1 MIICLCLV
9 EFNVI
14 LRYEMKNKWWVLFSC
29 SSNKYF
35 NFFKIFLKRYQVS
48 FLVWGI
54 KKINNMA
61 IKSKRKEKKNH
72 KDKYLVGFKNIKI
85 KNNCLFCWSN
95 CTLIFFLNTGIQFDY
110 FPRLSFYSNITSTL
124 IKHKIQIET
133 NGILLLYATLYISLI
148 Q

>member
-35 NFFKIFLKRYQVS
+35 NFLKIFLKRYQVS

-95 CTLIFFLNTGIQFDY
+95 CTLIFFFQYRYTVWLFSQTVFLFQHYVNFNKTQN
-110 FPRLSFYSNITSTL
+110 SNRD
-124 IKHKIQIET
+124 
-133 NGILLLYATLYISLI
+133 
-148 Q
+148 

>member
-1 MIICLCLV
+1 
-9 EFNVI
+9 
-14 LRYEMKNKWWVLFSC
+14 MKWKINDESC
-29 SSNKYF
+29 SHVAQKNILIF
-35 NFFKIFLKRYQVS
+35 FLKRYQVS

-110 FPRLSFYSNITSTL
+110 FPRLSFYSNIPSTL

>member
-1 MIICLCLV
+1 MSVAILKKKMIICLCLV

-14 LRYEMKNKWWVLFSC
+14 LWYEMKNKWWVLFSC

-35 NFFKIFLKRYQVS
+35 NFLKIFLKRYQVS

-54 KKINNMA
+54 KNINNMA

-95 CTLIFFLNTGIQFDY
+95 CTLIFFSQYRYTVWLFSQTVFLFQHYVNFKKTQN
-110 FPRLSFYSNITSTL
+110 SNRD
-124 IKHKIQIET
+124 
-133 NGILLLYATLYISLI
+133 
-148 Q
+148 